1 MPGLRD
7 ASLAVVVEL
16 LAQRIAQPLVAED
29 PAHAGRLAARAG
41 AGRVGIARVAPGGA
55 PAPGGQPVSGS
66 WEQEPQTVALLGGEG
81 VLLPG
86 ATGDDAP
93 VEVQAPSLRL
103 PRAGLADLPDPPV
116 LRLA

>member
-1 MPGLRD
+1 M
-7 ASLAVVVEL
+7 AVEL
-16 LAQRIAQPLVAED
+16 LAQRDRAAAVAVD
-29 PAHAGRLAARAG
+29 PAHAGLLAAR
-41 AGRVGIARVAPGGA
+41 RRRPRRHCLRRSRGA
-55 PAPGGQPVSGS
+55 PALGGQPLSGS

-93 VEVQAPSLRL
+93 VEVQAPSRRL
-103 PRAGLADLPDPPV
+103 PRALLTDFPDPPV